1 MRKISATLNKKV
13 ITLVVIFLSVSIDKN
28 TSRTFFIKVK
38 IQRQFLC
45 YEKIFLPITTEPAK
59 LRNILKFWIFIKSSS
74 FGYIFKFVNQK
85 SKSTVNAIRNT
96 IFPLQVVYI
105 VFDMKTETMT

>member
-1 MRKISATLNKKV
+1 MIKTLPIIMTFNSKAILNVFYPGKIKLK
-13 ITLVVIFLSVSIDKN
+13 
-28 TSRTFFIKVK
+28 R
-38 IQRQFLC
+38 
-45 YEKIFLPITTEPAK
+45 FLPITTEPAK
-59 LRNILKFWIFIKSSS
+59 LRSILKFRIFIKSSS

>member
-1 MRKISATLNKKV
+1 LNV
-13 ITLVVIFLSVSIDKN
+13 FLTGK
-28 TSRTFFIKVK
+28 
-38 IQRQFLC
+38 
-45 YEKIFLPITTEPAK
+45 KIFLPNITTEPAK